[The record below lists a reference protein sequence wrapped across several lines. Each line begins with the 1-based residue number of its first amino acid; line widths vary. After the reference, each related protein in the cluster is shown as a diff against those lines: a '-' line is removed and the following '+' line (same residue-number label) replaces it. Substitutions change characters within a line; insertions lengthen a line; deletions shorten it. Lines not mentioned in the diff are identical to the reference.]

1 MRVVTLSFLC
11 LGVLG
16 GSVVGLHAFGSLC
29 FAQTYKCDWSVVGI
43 GGGEMAG
50 SAYKCG
56 ATAGQT
62 AAGLITGSNYWALIG
77 FWQPEEQ
84 TGVREQAYSPSGQP
98 LTTRLYSPF
107 PTPAVRSV
115 TIRYSL
121 AAEGRVTLRVHDL
134 TGRVVRTLAHGVLR
148 PGRYSLN
155 WSGTDD
161 RGRELARGV
170 YFCRLSAGDYRLTEK
185 VVLQR

>member
-1 MRVVTLSFLC
+1 MIPRILC
-11 LGVLG
+11 VLCVLCG
-16 GSVVGLHAFGSLC
+16 ALC

-43 GGGEMAG
+43 GGGDMTG
-50 SAYKCG
+50 TAYKCG

-62 AAGLITGSNYWALIG
+62 AAGFITGTNYWALIG
-77 FWQPEEQ
+77 FWLPEGQ
-84 TGVREQAYSPSGQP
+84 VGVRDEVHRPSDAP
-98 LTTRLYSPF
+98 LVTRLYAPQPNPF
-107 PTPAVRSV
+107 RAALA
-115 TIRYSL
+115 IRYSL

-134 TGRVVRTLAHGVLR
+134 TGRVVRMLADGVMR

-170 YFCRLSAGDYRLTEK
+170 YFCRFTAGDYRATEK
-185 VVLQR
+185 LVMQR

>member
-1 MRVVTLSFLC
+1 MRQVFAILL
-11 LGVLG
+11 VLA
-16 GSVVGLHAFGSLC
+16 SILV
-29 FAQTYKCDWSVVGI
+29 AQQYRCDWSVVGI
-43 GGGEMAG
+43 GGGEMSS

-77 FWQPEEQ
+77 FWQTEGQ
-84 TGVREQAYSPSGQP
+84 TGVREQAYSPNQGP
-98 LTTRLYSPF
+98 LVTRLYAPQPNPF
-107 PTPAVRSV
+107 RAALTV
-115 TIRYSL
+115 RYSL

-134 TGRVVRTLAHGVLR
+134 AGRVVRTLADGVMR
-148 PGRYSLN
+148 PGRYNVN

-170 YFCRLSAGDYRLTEK
+170 YFCRFTAGDYRATEK
-185 VVLQR
+185 LVLQK